1 MKVTGVLLAVIA
13 AIELVAAALYY
24 QRGTKHGEQLRDIAA
39 RTDAVTRALLDGHDP
54 PADEASLEELSQA
67 FDEHA
72 ELATKSDRMAQIL
85 GGAGVATAMFAALA
99 LVRVRR
105 RPEPQD

>member
-1 MKVTGVLLAVIA
+1 MDPVTSAPMTS
-13 AIELVAAALYY
+13 
-24 QRGTKHGEQLRDIAA
+24 RTPSRTHGEQLRDITA